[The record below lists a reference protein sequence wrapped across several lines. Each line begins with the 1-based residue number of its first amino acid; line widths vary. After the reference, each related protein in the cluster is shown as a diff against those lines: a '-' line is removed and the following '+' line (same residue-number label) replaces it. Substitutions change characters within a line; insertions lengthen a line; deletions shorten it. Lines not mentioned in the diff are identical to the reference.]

1 MKLFLSS
8 LAISPSQLSS
18 FVELTGKEKPS
29 DIRLALIENAADTY
43 VEEKKGWMYENR
55 DAITSHGFQVE
66 LIDLK
71 EYTNKKEQLLAE
83 LEKAD
88 AIWLGGGNTYYLRW
102 ILRETGAD
110 EMIKR
115 LVSDGKIY
123 GGGSAGAIVGGPT
136 LKYFEPVDDPAKAP
150 EVIYDGLVLTD
161 IAVVPHWDN
170 VKYGEDMAE
179 IERNLQ
185 NAGFKTEH
193 ITDDQAV
200 IVNGG
205 NHDIFP

>member
-1 MKLFLSS
+1 M
-8 LAISPSQLSS
+8 AISPAQLPA
-18 FVELTGKEKPS
+18 FMGLVGKENPS
-29 DIRLALIENAADTY
+29 DVKLALIENAADTY
-43 VEEKKGWMYENR
+43 ADDKKGWMYENR

-71 EYTNKKEQLLAE
+71 KYKNKKEQLLAE

-102 ILRETGAD
+102 ILHETGAD
-110 EMIKR
+110 EMIKQ

-123 GGGSAGAIVGGPT
+123 GGGSAGAIVAGPT
-136 LKYFEPVDDPAKAP
+136 LKYFEPVDNPAKAP
-150 EVIYDGLVLTD
+150 EVIYDGLGLTD

-170 VKYGEDMAE
+170 AKYCEDMAE

-185 NAGFKTEH
+185 DAGFKTEH
-193 ITDDQAV
+193 ITDEQAFLIGGDSQK
-200 IVNGG
+200 IVG
-205 NHDIFP
+205 